1 LRIRYILVAAVTLG
15 LLLALAACGE
25 EPLLSDVSFHT
36 DLITPNADRDND
48 ILIITYNLSRSAEV
62 SIYFEDEGGNRYYF
76 RDHAHRGPSV
86 EEPYQV
92 YFAGVVD
99 GYVLPGE
106 QFEGFTVDKRVLQDG
121 IYTWVVEATDKM
133 GHTEWASG
141 TLTIAEADAVLPKL
155 RGFGVH
161 PPVFTPNRD
170 GISDRATI
178 NVDLKKDVEELTVY
192 LIGEDGVRYHVA
204 EHEKLTPF
212 NEAGPH
218 EFDYDAGV
226 DLGADPPPDGTYTVY
241 MRARDAVGQW
251 TVATGTLTI
260 EDGGVPRVY
269 ILNAEVDWTGEGPRV
284 SIPLGSTLCFTLT
297 IENDSVVPIRTSG
310 PPPGTVYDSDQNYA
324 TLGEYVQSGVFRVG
338 IHCENS
344 PTDHPWRWAV
354 GGPGDLVEVVEY
366 GERYLYLPA
375 GGRAVVTGGIRF
387 VDVIEARNPQYCY
400 ASLIHEDVEIS
411 MVNFRIDPV
420 FLFIEVP

>member
-1 LRIRYILVAAVTLG
+1 MRIRYILVAVVTLG

-25 EPLLSDVSFHT
+25 EPLLSDVSFRP

-48 ILIITYNLSRSAEV
+48 VLTISYNLSRSAEV

-76 RDHAHRGPSV
+76 RDHAYRSPSV

-92 YFAGVVD
+92 HFSGVVD

-121 IYTWVVEATDKM
+121 IYTWVVEATDKT
-133 GHTEWASG
+133 GCTDRVSG
-141 TLTIAEADAVLPKL
+141 RLTIAEADTVLPEL

-178 NVDLKKDVEELTVY
+178 NVDLKKDVEELAVY
-192 LIGEDGVRYHVA
+192 LMGEDEGVRYHVA
-204 EHEKLTPF
+204 EHEKLVPF
-212 NEAGPH
+212 NEAGYH

-226 DLGADPPPDGTYTVY
+226 DLGADPPPNGTYSVY
-241 MRARDAVGQW
+241 MSAQDAVGQW
-251 TVATGTLTI
+251 TGTTGTLTI
-260 EDGGVPRVY
+260 ENGGVPRAY
-269 ILNAEVDWTGEGPRV
+269 ILNAEVEWSAESIVLGE
-284 SIPLGSTLCFTLT
+284 TLYFTLT
-297 IENDSVVPIRTSG
+297 VDNDGVVPVRTSG
-310 PPPGTVYDSDQNYA
+310 PFPGTVYDSDQNYA
-324 TLGEYVQSGVFRVG
+324 TLGEHIQSGVFRVG
-338 IHCENS
+338 IHCETS
-344 PTDHPWRWAV
+344 PTNNPWRWAV
-354 GGPGDLVEVVEY
+354 GGLDDLVEVVEY
-366 GERYLYLPA
+366 GEKYFYLPA
-375 GGRAVVTGGIRF
+375 GGRAGVTGGIRF
-387 VDVIEARNPQYCY
+387 VDVIGARNPQYCY

-411 MVNFRIDPV
+411 MVNSRVDPV